1 MCQGITNHNSRV
13 KRLILNIA
21 IGFFERKSDMELR
34 QLKTFQTVATLL
46 SFNRAAEA
54 LNYAQSTISAQIRG
68 LEEDLDVKLFDR
80 LGKRV
85 ILTEAGECLTQYA
98 RKMLDIETETLSEV
112 KGRTESQGSLTIRAP
127 QSIGNSYLPEV
138 LAEYRRRFPGVSLN
152 FDTCAF
158 HSLEHELQTGVIDLA
173 FLLAESINSASLQSE
188 PLSFPRL
195 LMVSNVGHHLAHKSK
210 VSIGEL
216 AGEPI
221 FVPKADCGY
230 RMMFEQMLTEAR
242 VKPLALL
249 EFSSIEMLKA
259 CLTRSSGVAMIPEIT
274 VRAEIDRGDLS
285 ILQWEDPHMETAVL
299 MIWHKKKWLSPSL
312 RAFMDIARAL
322 IGDDARRVRP

>member
-1 MCQGITNHNSRV
+1 
-13 KRLILNIA
+13 
-21 IGFFERKSDMELR
+21 MELR

-54 LNYAQSTISAQIRG
+54 LNYAQSTISAQIKC

-80 LGKRV
+80 FGKRV
-85 ILTEAGECLTQYA
+85 VLTEAGECLFQYA
-98 RKMLDIETETLSEV
+98 RKLLDIEAETLSEV
-112 KGRTESQGSLTIRAP
+112 KGRVQSEGSLTIRAP
-127 QSIGNSYLPEV
+127 QSVGNSYLPEV
-138 LAEYRRRFPGVSLN
+138 VAEYRRRYPGVSLT
-152 FDTCAF
+152 FETCAF
-158 HSLEHELQTGVIDLA
+158 HGLEHELQTGVTDLA
-173 FLLAESINSASLQSE
+173 FLLAESINSPSLVAE

-195 LMVSNVGHHLAHKSK
+195 LMVSNVGHYLAKKSK
-210 VSIGEL
+210 VSIPEL

-242 VKPLALL
+242 VKPRALL
-249 EFSSIEMLKA
+249 EFGSIEMLKA

-274 VRAEIDRGDLS
+274 VQAEIDRGELS
-285 ILQWEDPHMETAVL
+285 ILHWEDPHMETAVL

-312 RAFMDIARAL
+312 RAFMEIARAL
-322 IGDDARRVRP
+322 IGDGARRARQ